1 MEFQSLFPPAIAEL
15 ALAAGLT
22 VMLLGLLWLVGRVIP
37 ALGGRLHPALLMTAT
52 VVLQALLFVGCVI
65 LIVGFAGIHVAWL
78 LLALTA
84 AFGIGASVY
93 RRKERVQ
100 PQPGLPSDATAH
112 SLTLAS
118 PTMPAELPL
127 AVDAQPVEE
136 APTVDLTMTVD
147 LNNSAEPATTPMQP
161 AVVASSDAALAVSS
175 PAVVTA
181 AAVPEAPEASSL
193 DADEQTFLP
202 PALPILPPWQH
213 RTPAPLQPRRPLGQ
227 QTIRTLLA
235 H

>member
-65 LIVGFAGIHVAWL
+65 LIVGFAGITVAWL
-78 LLALTA
+78 LVALTS
-84 AFGIGASVY
+84 AFGVGASVY

-118 PTMPAELPL
+118 PTMPAALPL

-136 APTVDLTMTVD
+136 APTVDL
-147 LNNSAEPATTPMQP
+147 NNSAQPATTPMQP

-181 AAVPEAPEASSL
+181 AAVPEAPEASPL